1 MKRRAR
7 VFAIASLT
15 LLTLF
20 ALPLPSDASGFPVHD
35 ILAFLQRVLAFVEQI
50 KQVQHEAEQVQAA
63 FKQLESYAEG
73 GAWTDLFPL
82 VSDLRDLYNRFEDF
96 ADGGNVGYL
105 IADAEDMFRE
115 TFPGYFPPTFADH
128 EEFAMRVD
136 RATETLA
143 LITASLNLLATDN
156 DDSATTLRHIQSASA
171 GADGL
176 LEELEVSNMYQFHQA
191 GELQKGLQAQMLAAN
206 TALVGAAFEIQ
217 QTANATAARRFWL
230 DSGAQ
235 LEPGEDPSDGF
246 SGVPTS
252 FRNLDLF

>member
-1 MKRRAR
+1 MNRRIR
-7 VFAIASLT
+7 VSTIATIALVA
-15 LLTLF
+15 LL
-20 ALPLPSDASGFPVHD
+20 AVPLPSQASGITVHD
-35 ILAFLQRVLAFVEQI
+35 ILAFAQRLLAFVEQLQ
-50 KQVQHEAEQVQAA
+50 QVKHEADQVRAA
-63 FKQLESYAEG
+63 YKQLESYADA

-96 ADGGNVGYL
+96 AEGGNVGYL

-143 LITASLNLLATDN
+143 LITASLNLLASDN
-156 DDSATTLRHIQSASA
+156 DDSASTLRRIQSASA

-176 LEELEVSNMYQFHQA
+176 LEELEVANMYQSHQA
-191 GELQKGLQAQMLAAN
+191 GELQKGVQAQMLAAN
-206 TALVGAAFEIQ
+206 AALVGAAFEIQ

-235 LEPGEDPSDGF
+235 LAPGEDPSDGF
-246 SGVPTS
+246 SGIPS
-252 FRNLDLF
+252 GFRNLDLF